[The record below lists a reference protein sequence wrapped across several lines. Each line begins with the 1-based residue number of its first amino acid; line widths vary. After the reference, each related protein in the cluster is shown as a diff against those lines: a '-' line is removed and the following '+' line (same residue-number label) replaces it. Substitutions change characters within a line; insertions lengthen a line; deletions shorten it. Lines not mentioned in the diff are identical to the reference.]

1 MRNFVFFQL
10 FLNFFPSFFS
20 SFFFFFNSFVFI
32 FSGFFPIKVLFGIF
46 FFFNLWQGFIRLR
59 IIKYL
64 LPIFSMISIP
74 IKGTVGITEINKN
87 IYSQFTRILKM
98 EKSHRFSFK
107 KTLLDYFY
115 LIVFF
120 CTFWVECS
128 KIEIHQRYTLCFFF
142 NFFHLQIILM

>member
-87 IYSQFTRILKM
+87 IYSLVLKNSKNGKVSQILL
-98 EKSHRFSFK
+98 K

-115 LIVFF
+115 FIVFF

-128 KIEIHQRYTLCFFF
+128 KIEIHQRYPLCFFVQ
-142 NFFHLQIILM
+142 FF